1 MCKQMIDVRESDSVA
16 DTIRFHLNAM
26 VVMLGAGRNE
36 FAQEHLE
43 SVYSA
48 LDQIP
53 ADCKFVAAE

>member
-1 MCKQMIDVRESDSVA
+1 MKVIDVRQSDSVA

-43 SVYSA
+43 SVHSA
-48 LDQIP
+48 LEQIP
-53 ADCKFVAAE
+53 DCKFVPAE